1 VAVAKP
7 ITVLLADDEPLV
19 RQGLRAILESESDIE
34 VVGEAGDGAEAVA
47 QTRRHHP
54 DVVCMDVQMP
64 DIDGI
69 RATERVLD
77 LPNPPRVLVV
87 TTFGSDDYVFAAL
100 RAGASG
106 FILKRARAESILT
119 AVRTV
124 ASGESIVFP
133 QAVRDLALRHVDATA
148 GYDGPELTER
158 EDEVLTLVAQGLTN
172 AEIAAELILGVET
185 VRTHMS
191 RLLGKLGARDRTQ
204 AVVIAY
210 QTGLVPLRPDGPPGR

>member
-1 VAVAKP
+1 MAEP

-19 RQGLRAILESESDIE
+19 RQGLRTILESEPDIV
-34 VVGEAGDGAEAVA
+34 VVGEAGHGAEALA
-47 QTRRHHP
+47 ETRRHHP
-54 DVVCMDVQMP
+54 DIVCMDVRMP
-64 DIDGI
+64 GIDGI
-69 RATERVLD
+69 RATEHVLA
-77 LPNPPRVLVV
+77 LPDPPRVLVV
-87 TTFGSDDYVFAAL
+87 TTFDSDDYVFAAL

-106 FILKRARAESILT
+106 FILKRARADAIIT

-124 ASGESIVFP
+124 AAGESIVFP
-133 QAVRDLALRHVDATA
+133 QAVRDLALQHADPMD
-148 GYDGPELTER
+148 GYDGPELTQR
-158 EDEVLTLVAQGLTN
+158 EHEVLTLVAQGLTN